1 MEAAKVPEE
10 PHITM
15 DAEEHPTSKDSCAE
29 ESQELPNSEHPLE
42 TSSSQTPTAPET
54 SEAPFTPSSQTHLGK
69 YVSES
74 SLGASVFETSLEN
87 PTSEIPMSE
96 PPTSEP
102 PTSEAPVVSSTS
114 QVFSETYGHKFPL
127 KKSTSKS
134 LVTPQASKSFS
145 KHSVSEIALVPY
157 TYQFPLE
164 TFVSDSPAVPSTSQT
179 QLTSQTSQNLLKSF
193 LSDTTVE
200 LRSTSEISLEAPT
213 SETRTSRVP
222 KKRQPSQSTSA
233 GSVSMF
239 SIDLWKKDFFSEIP
253 PDEVSQTRRSSWTS
267 EFELLAKDSVSELSA
282 VVHTNIASTQKKEA
296 TEEERSVDISD
307 IISYTSQP
315 EPHLDRKK
323 GKKGTNRYTSFP
335 VIPTNREEL
344 MEIVK
349 AREQFGAQLNHLFR
363 WEKSEALNAIQ
374 TGVYIGWRCPHYLW
388 DCFRIGE
395 ESKCFCGHLLKEHRI
410 LSDMFVPC
418 SGSQCRCLMFCF
430 IPSRPEEVGEFWLK
444 RRAAFDPNSWRAQ
457 CRCKHSH
464 EEHAATGI
472 HTCKYRGCGCK
483 SFESNFLCAACD
495 RRWEEHETFFEMQGN
510 KRRKKKCPGSQSSSS
525 WHRAF

>member
-323 GKKGTNRYTSFP
+323 GKKGTNR
-335 VIPTNREEL
+335 
-344 MEIVK
+344 
-349 AREQFGAQLNHLFR
+349 
-363 WEKSEALNAIQ
+363 
-374 TGVYIGWRCPHYLW
+374 VYIGWRCPHYLW